1 MNIKGKLVTLR
12 AIEQGDIE
20 QLHKWANDPD
30 IWYML
35 GGWHFPSNLD
45 FMQKWFENLKHE
57 TVKQNFAIETPDLGL
72 IGTVNLVEIDWK
84 NNHAF
89 TGLQLGDKD
98 IRGKGYG
105 IDTFMAIQRY
115 AFEELHL
122 ERLDGSVIEY
132 NDPGLGFITKHCG
145 WKEEGRQRNWYYRKC
160 RYWDKIIVGITREDY
175 FELIKKNNYW
185 GDSKSDEK

>member
-1 MNIKGKLVTLR
+1 MNIKGKTVTLR
-12 AIEQGDIE
+12 AIEESDLV

-35 GGWHFPSNLD
+35 GGWHFPSNMD
-45 FMQKWFENLKHE
+45 YMYKWFENIKNDHLNQK
-57 TVKQNFAIETPDLGL
+57 FAIETPDLGL
-72 IGTVNLVEIDWK
+72 IGSVNLVEIDWK

-105 IDTFMAIQRY
+105 IDTFMAIERY

-132 NDPGLGFITKHCG
+132 NDAGIGFITKYCG
-145 WKEEGRQRNWYYRKC
+145 WKEEGRQRNWYYRKN
-160 RYWDKIIVGITREDY
+160 RYWDKIIVGVTRKDY
-175 FELIKKNNYW
+175 FDLIKNNKYW
-185 GDSKSDEK
+185 DK

>member
-1 MNIKGKLVTLR
+1 MNIKGKHVTLR
-12 AIEQGDIE
+12 AIEREDLPL
-20 QLHKWANDPD
+20 LHKWANDPD
-30 IWYML
+30 IWYGL
-35 GGWHFPSNLD
+35 GGWHFPSNMD
-45 FMQKWFENLKHE
+45 FMQKWFENLKNE

-132 NDPGLGFITKHCG
+132 NEAGYGFITKHCG
-145 WKEEGRQRNWYYRKC
+145 WKEEGRQRNWYFRKN
-160 RYWDKIIVGITREDY
+160 RYWDKIIVGITRTDY
-175 FELIKKNNYW
+175 FELIEQNNYW
-185 GDSKSDEK
+185 GENK